1 MKVSPSIIATEIL
14 ELKNMLPLLEK
25 LDVDFIHLDIMD
37 GVFVNNITFGPDIAS
52 EIIRSTSIPGDTHL
66 MIQNP
71 EKHLDRFIETG
82 TEYITFHIESQGDK
96 DRIIDRIK
104 KRGKKAGITLN
115 PDTPVLTIEPYLDRV
130 DLVLIMTVNP
140 GFYGQKFKNEMIEK
154 LKLIKNIRESKG
166 YDFLIEVDGGINK
179 KTAPLVA
186 PYVDVIVSGS
196 FIFSGNNLND
206 SILFL
211 KQL

>member
-154 LKLIKNIRESKG
+154 LKLIKNIRESRG